1 MARLGLAA
9 PQQTKFEL
17 KGALLDAYGNE
28 PTSARKI
35 KRHLDIHTSG
45 FLETQRFA

>member
-17 KGALLDAYGNE
+17 KGALLDAHGNE
-28 PTSARKI
+28 PASARKI
-35 KRHLDIHTSG
+35 KRHLDIHNFG
-45 FLETQRFA
+45 FS